1 VGEALDRP
9 VALQRVH
16 QAGDVAG
23 GDAQLA
29 AQVE

>member
-1 VGEALDRP
+1 VAEAFDRP

-16 QAGDVAG
+16 EVGDVAG